1 MKIVANAAVD
11 GDGGTAYRRA
21 IEKVE
26 HIYERLRS
34 PVVPVQRAGRIH
46 PAMDTDM
53 PVSSFLGPVKTTKR
67 KFSAGA
73 VFQAYLFHAFS
84 PLLDSATA
92 RATNRALASLNQ

>member
-1 MKIVANAAVD
+1 MFDHVRHTMKIVANSAVD

-53 PVSSFLGPVKTTKR
+53 PVSTFLGAVDRAKEYIR
-67 KFSAGA
+67 AGDILQ
-73 VFQAYLFHAFS
+73 VVRSRRSHRLGG
-84 PLLDSATA
+84 
-92 RATNRALASLNQ
+92 RAD